1 MPGDAHTTRTSVH
14 GVKGCQAQLWCEED
28 ERGFCG
34 SEGAEWTKWEGL
46 VGGGWGLLC
55 DTPSSKKIE
64 RMEERRDGDDDD
76 DDDDMMKKRK
86 PATRHP
92 CSSQLP
98 RNHNL
103 KAQNSLFHRASLR
116 TP

>member
-1 MPGDAHTTRTSVH
+1 
-14 GVKGCQAQLWCEED
+14 
-28 ERGFCG
+28 
-34 SEGAEWTKWEGL
+34 
-46 VGGGWGLLC
+46 
-55 DTPSSKKIE
+55 
-64 RMEERRDGDDDD
+64 MEERRDGDDD

-92 CSSQLP
+92 YSSQLP

-103 KAQNSLFHRASLR
+103 KAQNSLCHRSSLR